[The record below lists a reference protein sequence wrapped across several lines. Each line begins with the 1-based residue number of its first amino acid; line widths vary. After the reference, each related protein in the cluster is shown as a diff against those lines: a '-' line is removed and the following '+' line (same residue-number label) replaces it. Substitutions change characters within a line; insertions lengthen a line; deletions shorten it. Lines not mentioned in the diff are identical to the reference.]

1 VKAALSVAALLAAA
15 LAVAALAVFAAG
27 DGSTLVP
34 PPEAVAENFLRAVS
48 RRRYQQALPYLRPEL
63 RAAGVEGLRR
73 YHQRIERACGLL
85 RDVRGE
91 DGVRAGESATATV
104 LLKGAAAQ
112 GRMRFALVRERGEWR
127 LATLGEWVG
136 SPAALAP

>member
-1 VKAALSVAALLAAA
+1 VKAPLSVAALLAAA

-34 PPEAVAENFLRAVS
+34 PPEAVAENFLRAMA
-48 RRRYQQALPYLRPEL
+48 RRRYPQALPYLRPEL
-63 RAAGVEGLRR
+63 RAVGVEGLRR
-73 YHQRIERACGLL
+73 HQQRIERACGLV

-91 DGVRAGESATATV
+91 DGARAGESATATA
-104 LLKGAAAQ
+104 LLKGAAGQ
-112 GRMRFALVRERGEWR
+112 GRMRFALVRQQGEWR

-136 SPAALAP
+136 STAALAP